1 MQRKIKRPLLV
12 YEDLNSV
19 RHITL
24 FILGRTKITV
34 TPQSWLNP
42 FLFYIFSLLVALF
55 RPEFSS
61 LSERLGFAFLI
72 MLVIEGAN
80 LIHSLGHMFTSSLG
94 GAAMDELLITAT
106 RHINIYYPNQD
117 DIPRRI
123 HLLRSLGGPLANL
136 GFGIVMF
143 FLLFRVNF
151 GLAHEYLAYLATF
164 SLAGGLIALLPIRSL
179 DGEVIWRG

>member
-12 YEDLNSV
+12 FEDLNSV
-19 RHITL
+19 RHVTL
-24 FILGRTKITV
+24 FIVGRTKLTA

-42 FLFYIFSLLVALF
+42 FLFYIFSFVVAIF
-55 RPEFSS
+55 RPELGSA
-61 LSERLGFAFLI
+61 SERFGFAFLI
-72 MLVIEGAN
+72 MLVLEGAN

-94 GAAMDELLITAT
+94 GAPMDELLITAT
-106 RHINIYYPNQD
+106 RHINIYYPEQND
-117 DIPRRI
+117 VPRRI

-151 GLAHEYLAYLATF
+151 GLAHEYFAYLATF
-164 SLAGGLIALLPIRSL
+164 SLAAGLLTLLPIRSL